1 MRAEEHF
8 CIALQFHQ
16 NRHCAPA
23 LIRLLRFAPQPPF
36 PQGKAWGFPQIQGFP
51 YEGKLSAVRLTD
63 EVDSVT

>member
-1 MRAEEHF
+1 MRAGEHF

-23 LIRLLRFAPQPPF
+23 LIRLLRFAPQPPS